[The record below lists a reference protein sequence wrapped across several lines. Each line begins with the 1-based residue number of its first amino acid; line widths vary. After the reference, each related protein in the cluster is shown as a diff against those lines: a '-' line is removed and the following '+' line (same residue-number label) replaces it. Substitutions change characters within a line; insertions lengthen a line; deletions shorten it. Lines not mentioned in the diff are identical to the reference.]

1 MQQQLFSDDDDDDGD
16 DVNDI
21 DQQDGGVVTGERSTK
36 QNSKYVQCVLGLV
49 CALCGDIAPLRTV

>member
-1 MQQQLFSDDDDDDGD
+1 MQQQLFSDDDDDGD

-36 QNSKYVQCVLGLV
+36 HNAKYVQCVLGLV
-49 CALCGDIAPLRTV
+49 CALCDDVTQLRTV